1 LEPCQQREWRVSSA
15 GRSELRKRARSG
27 LDSSVVELEDDA
39 IHLTVQAVEAEAWR
53 PE

>member
-1 LEPCQQREWRVSSA
+1 
-15 GRSELRKRARSG
+15 LRKRAG
-27 LDSSVVELEDDA
+27 FVTLAELEDDA